1 MGYCSRCT
9 LTARWISHTIASFI
23 NLEMAEARQGEAR
36 VVSSLLLV
44 SPCEVVVYVSWWF
57 VCHIC
62 VLVIIFMCEIFAA
75 RFALLLVEIIFVTL
89 LKGCNCVSVCV

>member
-44 SPCEVVVYVSWWF
+44 SPCEVVVCVSWWF

-62 VLVIIFMCEIFAA
+62 VTPFGRNYFVSPVIVC
-75 RFALLLVEIIFVTL
+75 L
-89 LKGCNCVSVCV
+89 CVCKS